1 METFLSFTQMK
12 YEPSKE
18 HLDYFFFKKEDMQQI
33 CLHYL
38 R

>member
-12 YEPSKE
+12 YEPSNE
-18 HLDYFFFKKEDMQQI
+18 HLDYFFFKKDMQQI
-33 CLHYL
+33 CLHYM